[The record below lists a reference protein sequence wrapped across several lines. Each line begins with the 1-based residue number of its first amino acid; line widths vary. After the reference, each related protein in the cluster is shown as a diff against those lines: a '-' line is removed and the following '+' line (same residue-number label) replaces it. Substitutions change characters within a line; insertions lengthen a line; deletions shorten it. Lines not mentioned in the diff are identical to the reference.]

1 MPIPVL
7 SPIKLFLSFII
18 FSLFMVSVSLVFAYP
33 EGELYWATEDY
44 PDNTFLYDSGETYTG
59 AMAAL
64 EYACQQDPGGSS
76 SGTYTGQVD
85 IDSQN
90 FPAEKVGACQIHYP
104 GFPNSFDGNSY
115 TAYLYCNGI
124 KRDMLDDN
132 PVCEAPAP
140 TLDPN
145 KNLGHPPCQ

>member
-1 MPIPVL
+1 MHVPVL

-44 PDNTFLYDSGETYTG
+44 PDNTFLYDSGEAYTG
-59 AMAAL
+59 AVAAL
-64 EYACQQDPGGSS
+64 DYACQQYHGSNG
-76 SGTYTGQVD
+76 GTYTGEVH
-85 IDSQN
+85 IDASAN
-90 FPAEKVGACQIHYP
+90 NYPAQKGGWCIVNYP
-104 GFPNSFDGNSY
+104 YIGWMDAAYY